1 MQVKLDCGKVMIDDS
16 TTAWEYNWREAHPH
30 EAVPAL
36 IEIVSDLQRRII
48 ELERCRS
55 RACE

>member
-1 MQVKLDCGKVMIDDS
+1 MRVKLDCGKVMVD
-16 TTAWEYNWREAHPH
+16 EADGWQN

-48 ELERCRS
+48 ELETWRERAS
-55 RACE
+55 R